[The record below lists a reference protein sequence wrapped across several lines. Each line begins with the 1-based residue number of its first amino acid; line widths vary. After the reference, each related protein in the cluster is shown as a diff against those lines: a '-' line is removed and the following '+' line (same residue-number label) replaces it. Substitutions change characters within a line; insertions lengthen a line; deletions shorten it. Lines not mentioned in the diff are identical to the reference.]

1 MNRIKFLLALVASVA
16 AIAIGQR
23 QQAEQGS
30 EETRNEKP
38 PAEGIDSDMSEMD
51 AWFI

>member
-1 MNRIKFLLALVASVA
+1 MNRIRLLLALLASVA

-23 QQAEQGS
+23 QQADQGS
-30 EETRNEKP
+30 KETQNEKP
-38 PAEGIDSDMSEMD
+38 PAEGIDSELSEMD